1 MKGIKRFL
9 KTYLPFTRAGMQE
22 MVAYRVN
29 FICFFLGEIMSA
41 FIMFFV
47 WQAVFLSSDSET
59 FMGFTMEDMVVFLFI
74 SFLTGYLTYS
84 DGAYAVG
91 EEIIDGSIAMRMI
104 KPCSFEMCFL
114 FKELGNRLAGAAVLT
129 APLLIGG
136 VEIYRWA
143 VTGTVRFDI
152 ALFLLYLLST
162 IIAYM
167 ISFYFNVCYG
177 FMAFFFKNLWGT
189 TLVKETVTKFL
200 SGGMIPL
207 AFLPAGLAAVL
218 NFLPFA
224 SLSYTPV
231 MIYMGMY
238 SSSEILLHM
247 GLQVFWLIVMFGLS
261 KLVWRSAIKHLT
273 VQGG

>member
-1 MKGIKRFL
+1 MSRLNRFFR
-9 KTYLPFTRAGMQE
+9 TYKPFTRAGIQE
-22 MVAYRVN
+22 AVAYRAN
-29 FICFFLGEIMSA
+29 FICFLIGEIMSA
-41 FIMFFV
+41 FIMYFV
-47 WQAVFLSSDSET
+47 WKAVFLSTDGTT
-59 FMGFTMEDMVVFLFI
+59 FMGFTMEDMVVYLFI
-74 SFLTGYLTYS
+74 TFLTGYLTYS

-114 FKELGNRLAGAAVLT
+114 FQELGNRIISVS
-129 APLLIGG
+129 LIFIPIVTG
-136 VEIYRWA
+136 VEIYRA
-143 VTGTVRFDI
+143 VISGMVRFQVEY
-152 ALFLLYLLST
+152 FLLYIVSLL
-162 IIAYM
+162 IAYM

-189 TLVKETVTKFL
+189 SLIKETVVGFL
-200 SGGMIPL
+200 SGATIPL
-207 AFLPAGLAAVL
+207 AFLPSGLASVL

-238 SSSEILLHM
+238 SFGEIAWRI
-247 GLQVFWLIVMFGLS
+247 GLQLFWLLFMFGIS
-261 KLVWRSAIKHLT
+261 KLIWRSAVRHLA